1 MPIKRQSFPRLP
13 RFIAL
18 QGKISMA
25 ATERPDLLLT
35 GKMVPVIE
43 ESVDKLFTVHRL
55 ANAKDR
61 DAFLAE
67 VSPRIRA
74 IATGGQF
81 AVTAATM
88 EKMPKLEIVS
98 NFGVGYDSV
107 DAKWAG
113 GHGIVVTN
121 TPDVLNDEV
130 ADTTVALLL
139 NTLRELPEAEKYL
152 RAGKWLE
159 KPYPLTNTLRDR
171 TIGIVGM
178 GRIGKTIAKRLE
190 GFDRPI
196 VYHSRKPAADVP
208 YKHYPDLVTMAKDV
222 DVLIAIV
229 PGGPAT
235 KNMISAEVLKALGP
249 NGVLINVARGSV
261 VDEPALIEAL
271 QNKTILAAGLDVFAQ
286 EPKVPQAL
294 IDMKNVVLLP
304 HVASATDWTR
314 RAMGQLVVD
323 NLAAW
328 AAGKDP
334 ITPVVETPW
343 PPKKK

>member
-1 MPIKRQSFPRLP
+1 MT
-13 RFIAL
+13 
-18 QGKISMA
+18 
-25 ATERPDLLLT
+25 ATERPDLLVT

-43 ESVDKLFTVHRL
+43 ENVDKLFTVHRL
-55 ANAKDR
+55 VHAKDR
-61 DAFLAE
+61 DAFLVE
-67 VSPRIRA
+67 VSPKIRA

-81 AVTAATM
+81 SVTAALM

-113 GHGIVVTN
+113 EHGITVTN

-139 NTLRELPEAEKYL
+139 NTLRELPQAEKYL

-178 GRIGKTIAKRLE
+178 GRIGKIIARRLE

-196 VYHSRKPAADVP
+196 VYHSRKASEGVS
-208 YKHYPDLVTMAKDV
+208 YKHYPDLVAMAKDV
-222 DVLIAIV
+222 DVLIVIV

-235 KNMISAEVLKALGP
+235 KNMINAEVLKALGP

-271 QNKTILAAGLDVFAQ
+271 KNKTILSAGLDVFAQ

-294 IDMKNVVLLP
+294 IDMDNIVLLP
-304 HVASATDWTR
+304 HVASASQWTR
-314 RAMGQLVVD
+314 RAMGQLVLD
-323 NLAAW
+323 NLTAW
-328 AAGKDP
+328 AAGKQP
-334 ITPVVETPW
+334 VTPVVETPW
-343 PPKKK
+343 PPKRK